1 MLATFAIAVPSPA
14 GLVVPRSA
22 VLLEGDGSYV
32 YIVRGQTFRRQRVA
46 TGATTADY
54 VQLVQGVAAGERVV
68 VRGAQLLES
77 ERLKSQLRP
86 ADKD

>member
-32 YIVRGQTFRRQRVA
+32 YIARGQTFRRQPVSI
-46 TGATTADY
+46 GVTAADS
-54 VQLVQGVAAGERVV
+54 VQLVGGVAAGESVV